1 MMSIFGPSN
10 PESEEQKKIE
20 EKIKK
25 VAALKAQEAAEQ
37 KALDISLA
45 AEEQKQAEKRK
56 ELELAEN
63 NLAKLKRETKSTG
76 WF

>member
-1 MMSIFGPSN
+1 MSIFGPSN
-10 PESEEQKKIE
+10 PDAEEQNKIE

-37 KALDISLA
+37 KALDSSLA

-56 ELELAEN
+56 ELELAESH
-63 NLAKLKRETKSTG
+63 LAKLKRETKSTG